1 MSSPDWPGE
10 GILIVGGGI
19 AGLALACAL
28 KRRGIECQI
37 VERASTWAPVGAG
50 IILGVNAMAVMRE
63 LGLAESLEAKG
74 VVLDAMKITDA
85 QSQPLMATN
94 LDALRPRFGV
104 SIALHRAALQD
115 SLLAGAEGVPIRMG
129 TTLESA
135 SHREGRMIA
144 RLSDGDER
152 AFGLVVGADGLHSRT
167 RELAFGARRPRY
179 SGYSCWR
186 MVIHGVELEFGAQEM
201 WGIAKRFGLVRL
213 GEGRVYCFAVVNAPP
228 GEPDPAESRI
238 QRLRNRFAE
247 FEGPVPELL
256 DQLQEPSELIQND
269 LYEITDRPWYRD
281 GWVLVGDAAHGMLPD
296 MGQGAAM
303 ALEDVAVLAELIGNG
318 LPRSEVLS
326 QWARRRQGRVR
337 WVQNQSRR
345 IGRIGQWSNPLA
357 CGIRNRVA
365 KNIPDAWT
373 TGVLARLA
381 GRPI

>member
-1 MSSPDWPGE
+1 MSSPDWRDE

-28 KRRGIECQI
+28 KRRGIGCEI

-50 IILGVNAMAVMRE
+50 IILGVNAMAMMRS
-63 LGLAESLEAKG
+63 LGLAESLEANA
-74 VVLDAMKITDA
+74 VVLDAMTITDPR
-85 QSQPLMATN
+85 SQPLMATN

-104 SIALHRAALQD
+104 SLALHRAALQS
-115 SLLAGAEGVPIRMG
+115 SLLEGAEGVPIRMG
-129 TTLESA
+129 TTLEAA

-152 AFGLVVGADGLHSRT
+152 SFGLVVGADGLHSRT
-167 RELAFGARRPRY
+167 RELAFGTRRPRY
-179 SGYSCWR
+179 SGYTCCR
-186 MVIHGVELEFGAQEM
+186 MVIHGVEPEFAAQEM
-201 WGIAKRFGLVRL
+201 WGVAKRFGLVRL
-213 GEGRVYCFAVVNAPP
+213 GEGRVYCFAVINAPAE
-228 GEPDPAESRI
+228 EPDPAEGRI
-238 QRLRNRFAE
+238 LRLRERFAE

-256 DQLQEPSELIQND
+256 ARLQKPSELIRND
-269 LYEITDRPWYRD
+269 LYEILDRPWFRD

-303 ALEDVAVLAELIGNG
+303 ALEDVAILAELTASA

-326 QWARRRQGRVR
+326 QWARRRQRRVR

-365 KNIPDAWT
+365 RSIPDAWA

-381 GRPI
+381 ERPV